1 MSEPERVEQGRHHGD
16 FWSQVPVVLFTIA
29 AVVAIFVVN
38 NRTQAAPQPVHA
50 PAATDVRMAP
60 VGCAD
65 CGQVIAIRPAP
76 PDEVGAPDAG
86 EDGVLLD
93 VRMND
98 GSVRTIKQFSTG
110 FDVGDYV
117 QVNGNALIARG

>member
-1 MSEPERVEQGRHHGD
+1 MSNPEHIETGRHGD
-16 FWSQVPVVLFTIA
+16 FWSQVPVVLFTVA

-38 NRTQAAPQPVHA
+38 NRTQAAPRP
-50 PAATDVRMAP
+50 PATPPATEVRLAP
-60 VGCAD
+60 VDCAD
-65 CGQVIAIRPAP
+65 CGQVIAIRHAAA
-76 PDEVGAPDAG
+76 DEAGAADAQQG
-86 EDGVLLD
+86 EVLLD

-98 GSVRTIKQFSTG
+98 GTVRTVKQFSTG

>member
-1 MSEPERVEQGRHHGD
+1 MSNPEHVESTRHHGD

-38 NRTQAAPQPVHA
+38 NRTQAAPRPA
-50 PAATDVRMAP
+50 LTPAAVDVQLAP
-60 VGCAD
+60 VSCPT

-76 PDEVGAPDAG
+76 ADEVGAPGSVAS
-86 EDGVLLD
+86 GVLLD
-93 VRMND
+93 VRMSD
-98 GSVRTIKQFSTG
+98 GTVRTIRQFFPA
-110 FDVGDYV
+110 FDVGDHV

>member
-1 MSEPERVEQGRHHGD
+1 MSNPEHVETGRHGD
-16 FWSQVPVVLFTIA
+16 FWSQVPVVLFTVA
-29 AVVAIFVVN
+29 AVVAIFIVN
-38 NRTQAAPQPVHA
+38 NRTHAAPRPPETP
-50 PAATDVRMAP
+50 PATEVRLAP

-65 CGQVIAIRPAP
+65 CGQVIAIRRA
-76 PDEVGAPDAG
+76 GAEDAG
-86 EDGVLLD
+86 TAGQAEGGVLLD

-98 GSVRTIKQFSTG
+98 GTVRTIKQLSTG